1 MARKSLTPWE
11 ITLKHKRS
19 EKIENLNTNVVREH
33 YKTRKEKN
41 MENEVTTNVTDN
53 AQEGQTQE
61 VQSPDNGTENET
73 AEAAVERLK
82 AELEAEKAVSKAE
95 KTQRQKD
102 KAALDKALKD
112 VARLTKES
120 REKMSEAEIEAQ
132 EKRLEAE
139 RLQEEIEE
147 LRAYRKKNEAK
158 ERYLLQGMSAELAVE
173 AADAEVAG
181 DMDKLADIQHKH
193 TDAILKAKE
202 AEWKASRPRVNAG
215 DGSVSMTKEEI
226 MKISDKKQR
235 LEAIARN
242 IDQFQ

>member
-1 MARKSLTPWE
+1 
-11 ITLKHKRS
+11 
-19 EKIENLNTNVVREH
+19 
-33 YKTRKEKN
+33 
-41 MENEVTTNVTDN
+41 MENDVTTNVTDN
-53 AQEGQTQE
+53 AQEAQTQE
-61 VQSPDNGTENET
+61 VQTPDGSTEGET
-73 AEAAVERLK
+73 AEDTVERLK
-82 AELEAEKAVSKAE
+82 AELEAANAAAKAE
-95 KTQRQKD
+95 KNQRQKD

-147 LRAYRKKNEAK
+147 LRAYKRKNEAK

-173 AADAEVAG
+173 AADAEVAN

-193 TDAILKAKE
+193 TDAMLKAKE

-226 MKISDKKQR
+226 MAIKDPVER
-235 LEAIARN
+235 RNAIARN
-242 IDQFQ
+242 LEQF

>member
-1 MARKSLTPWE
+1 
-11 ITLKHKRS
+11 
-19 EKIENLNTNVVREH
+19 
-33 YKTRKEKN
+33 
-41 MENEVTTNVTDN
+41 MENDVTTNVTDN
-53 AQEGQTQE
+53 AQEAQTQE
-61 VQSPDNGTENET
+61 VQTPDNSTENET
-73 AEAAVERLK
+73 PEAAVERLK
-82 AELEAEKAVSKAE
+82 AELEAERAVSKAE

-139 RLQEEIEE
+139 RLNEEIEE
-147 LRAYRKKNEAK
+147 LRAYKHKNEAK
-158 ERYLLQGMSAELAVE
+158 ERYLLQGMSPELAIE
-173 AADAEVAG
+173 AAEAEVAG

-226 MKISDKKQR
+226 MQISDRKQR

-242 IDQFQ
+242 IDQFKNT